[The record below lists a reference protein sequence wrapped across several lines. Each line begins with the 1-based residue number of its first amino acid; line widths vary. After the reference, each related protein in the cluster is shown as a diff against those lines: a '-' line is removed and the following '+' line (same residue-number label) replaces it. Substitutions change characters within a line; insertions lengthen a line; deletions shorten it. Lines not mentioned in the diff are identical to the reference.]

1 MQVVVTFRNI
11 EATEALREHAVARLQ
26 RVQKFMRRP
35 IEAHVVLA
43 VVKHRH
49 VAEVTVMAN
58 RMTFNATEETDD
70 LYSAIDLAMS
80 KIERQVKK
88 DAGKRQSRKYGVTMP
103 EARPEAPAR
112 RLKITKER
120 VVVKPMSVQEAVL
133 ELDTRQAEFLLFQNA
148 DSEMLNVL
156 YRRKVGGYGVIEPEV
171 D

>member
-1 MQVVVTFRNI
+1 
-11 EATEALREHAVARLQ
+11 
-26 RVQKFMRRP
+26 
-35 IEAHVVLA
+35 VLA
-43 VVKHRH
+43 VIKHRH

-70 LYSAIDLAMS
+70 LYSAIDLAIS

-88 DAGKRQSRKYGVTMP
+88 DAGKRQARKYAPTMP

-112 RLKITKER
+112 RPKITRER
-120 VVVKPMSVQEAVL
+120 VVVKPMSLQEAVL

-148 DSEMLNVL
+148 DSEVLNVV

-171 D
+171 K

>member
-11 EATEALREHAVARLQ
+11 EATEALREHAVAKLQ

-70 LYSAIDLAMS
+70 LYSAIDLAIS

-88 DAGKRQSRKYGVTMP
+88 DSGKKQSRKYGVTTP

-112 RLKITKER
+112 RPKITRER

-148 DSEMLNVL
+148 DSEALNVL
-156 YRRKVGGYGVIEPEV
+156 YRRKVGGYIVIEPEV
-171 D
+171 E